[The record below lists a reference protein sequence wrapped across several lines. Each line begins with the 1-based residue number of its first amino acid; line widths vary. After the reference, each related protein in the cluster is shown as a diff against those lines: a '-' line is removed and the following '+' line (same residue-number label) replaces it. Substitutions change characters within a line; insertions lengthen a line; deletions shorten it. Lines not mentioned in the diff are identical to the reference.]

1 MNLKYR
7 VTQLDIETSI
17 ASEEY
22 VRLGTKMTACIL
34 TLKNGHEVVGI
45 SGVVD
50 PKSYNPTLGNRY
62 AREKAIDQLWG
73 LLGFLKQEQ
82 MSIDK
87 RLEEVFHSLGN
98 FEPVNITKSTK
109 VAAFKP
115 INHSIEVEDYSIK
128 GYEVA
133 PV

>member
-1 MNLKYR
+1 MESKYR
-7 VTQLDIETSI
+7 VTPLDVESSI
-17 ASEEY
+17 ANEEY
-22 VRLGTKMTACIL
+22 VRLGTKMTACVL

-50 PKSYNPTLGNRY
+50 PKSYNTALGNKF

-73 LLGFLKQEQ
+73 LLGFMKQEQ

-115 INHSIEVEDYSIK
+115 MNHSIEVEDYSVK